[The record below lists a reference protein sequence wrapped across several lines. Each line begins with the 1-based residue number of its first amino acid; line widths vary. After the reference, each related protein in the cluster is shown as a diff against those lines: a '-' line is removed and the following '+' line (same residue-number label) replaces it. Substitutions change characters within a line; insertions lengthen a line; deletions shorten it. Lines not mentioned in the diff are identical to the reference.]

1 MKELFGK
8 ICTRKLNVPGI
19 TDAKEAN
26 CHRLTHVYI
35 IKIC

>member
-1 MKELFGK
+1 MSEMLGK

-26 CHRLTHVYI
+26 CHGVTYVYI